1 MTRRVETVRRGDRQ
15 VRVHEVVLSGC
26 LLVAATSVDRA
37 VVVACCNQIQ
47 IQIEKIN
54 LRKRKEDVQR
64 ITCLKED
71 DGCN

>member
-15 VRVHEVVLSGC
+15 VRVHEMVSGC
-26 LLVAATSVDRA
+26 LLVAASSVDRA

-47 IQIEKIN
+47 IQIGK
-54 LRKRKEDVQR
+54 KKSKEDIQR

-71 DGCN
+71 NGCN

>member
-15 VRVHEVVLSGC
+15 VRVHEMVSGC

-37 VVVACCNQIQ
+37 VVVASIKFKFKL
-47 IQIEKIN
+47 EKKV
-54 LRKRKEDVQR
+54 RKRKEDVQR

-71 DGCN
+71 NG